1 MRRRGL
7 LKSVAAITAGAGLVW
22 AHTANGLSNG
32 SLLTPAG
39 KKPQAKQFIEAA
51 DGTSLYHKEWGSGRP
66 VLFLHSWGLHSDL
79 WQYQMIYLADR
90 GIRCIAYDRRGHGR
104 SSDPGHGY
112 EIDTLADD
120 LSAVIESLDLKEV
133 TLVGHSLG
141 CGEIVRYLSRHGSGR
156 TARVVLVAPT
166 LPFMTKT
173 TDNPEGVDRALW
185 DGLRARA
192 MSDFPQVLA
201 ETVRPTGET
210 TQPTY
215 EWTFRMFEQASLK
228 ALLECNRVGQQTDYR
243 SELPKITVPT
253 LIVHGDKDLS
263 APLEWT
269 GRKTAAMIPGSRL
282 VVYEGAPHG
291 LMLTHVSR
299 LNADLLAFAKG

>member
-1 MRRRGL
+1 MNRRTAFQCF
-7 LKSVAAITAGAGLVW
+7 AAGTAGAALAATQPSVKN
-22 AHTANGLSNG
+22 AAAAKRAG
-32 SLLTPAG
+32 SY
-39 KKPQAKQFIEAA
+39 I
-51 DGTSLYHKEWGSGRP
+51 DVDSYTSLYHKQWGSGRP
-66 VLFLHSWGLHSDL
+66 ALFLHSWGLHSDL
-79 WQYQMIYLADR
+79 WQYQMIYLSDR
-90 GIRCIAYDRRGHGR
+90 GVRCVAYDRRGHGR

-120 LSAVIESLDLKEV
+120 LGAVIESLDLKGV

-156 TARVVLVAPT
+156 IARIVLISPT

-173 TDNPEGVDRALW
+173 PDHPEGFDPAISE
-185 DGLRARA
+185 GLRARA
-192 MSDFPQVLA
+192 MSDFPRVLA

-210 TQPTY
+210 SQPTY
-215 EWTFRMFEQASLK
+215 DWVFRMFEQASLK
-228 ALLECNRVGQQTDYR
+228 ALLDCNRVGQQTDYR
-243 SELPKITVPT
+243 AELPKIAVPT
-253 LIVHGDKDLS
+253 LIIHGDKDLS

-269 GRKTAAMIPGSRL
+269 GRKTAALIPGSRL

-299 LNADLLAFAKG
+299 LNVDLHSFIVS